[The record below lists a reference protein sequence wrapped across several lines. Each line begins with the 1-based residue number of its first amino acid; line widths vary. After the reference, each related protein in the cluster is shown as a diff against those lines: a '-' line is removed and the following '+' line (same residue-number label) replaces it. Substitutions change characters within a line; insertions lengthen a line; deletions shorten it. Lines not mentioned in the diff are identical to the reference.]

1 MLSTS
6 FTMSGEPKLRPPCS
20 EDLTGYL
27 SGRKTPT
34 KRPPSY
40 AMGERSLT
48 SVSNWSPTYNDC
60 DKVIQDIYAM
70 TTTAR
75 TRRREVQPRSERPT
89 KRLTS
94 VPREG
99 EQKMNGERTIYLP
112 GDKDPT
118 EVMAGHQCPPKR
130 LTAENIETNMAN
142 LRISEPVKYPT
153 NYHGTT
159 SPAFDSTKPNQ
170 GRRARPN
177 ISSIQNRPL
186 PPPGTSGAYRPGENI
201 YQSPVR

>member
-1 MLSTS
+1 MLSNS
-6 FTMSGEPKLRPPCS
+6 FTMAGEQKSRPPRI
-20 EDLTGYL
+20 DYNPGFMG
-27 SGRKTPT
+27 GRKTPT

-40 AMGERSLT
+40 GMGERSLT

-75 TRRREVQPRSERPT
+75 TRRREVQPRSGRPT
-89 KRLTS
+89 NHTTS

-99 EQKMNGERTIYLP
+99 EHKMSDKSTAYLP
-112 GDKDPT
+112 SKQDSKNVT
-118 EVMAGHQCPPKR
+118 AGHQPPLKT
-130 LTAENIETNMAN
+130 LNTKNIEACMAN
-142 LRISEPVKYPT
+142 LRISEPVKY
-153 NYHGTT
+153 TT
-159 SPAFDSTKPNQ
+159 DYRGSSSPAFDITKPNHY
-170 GRRARPN
+170 GRARPN

-186 PPPGTSGAYRPGENI
+186 PPPGTSGGYRPGENI